1 MIWNATKNDTDFINE
16 MRMHDETSKWFDTG
30 KMTVY
35 MFMNMIVCKR
45 THVRNILMYERTL
58 CERTDANK

>member
-1 MIWNATKNDTDFINE
+1 MIWNATKNDIDFINE

-30 KMTVY
+30 KTHVY

>member
-1 MIWNATKNDTDFINE
+1 

-30 KMTVY
+30 KTTVY